1 MVLLILSAER
11 WRFCRLIVLISIPGI
26 ICQEA
31 VQEKGDRPVLLDCP
45 DRLFLAHEFFEIR
58 EFVYDLLLIIF
69 APFEIDNV
77 VQLIDG

>member
-1 MVLLILSAER
+1 MVLLTLFAER
-11 WRFCRLIVLISIPGI
+11 WRFCGLIALISIPRI

-31 VQEKGDRPVLLDCP
+31 IQEKGDRPILLDRP

-58 EFVYDLLLIIF
+58 EFVYDLFLIIF